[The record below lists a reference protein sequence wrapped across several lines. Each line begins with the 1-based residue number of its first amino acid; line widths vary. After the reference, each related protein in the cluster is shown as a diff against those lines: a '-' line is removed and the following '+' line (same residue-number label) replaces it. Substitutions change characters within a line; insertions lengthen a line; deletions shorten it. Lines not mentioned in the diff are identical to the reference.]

1 MGCWI
6 VFLQP
11 APPHT
16 GSAPPTHL
24 PQFWRRRTDS
34 KSNWN
39 LYFLIVLGPS
49 IWANSFRLGSGS
61 SSVRTHIVCK
71 ETLGSFPF
79 LGCPLQSP
87 LWLKILLDNTQQ
99 LPPHSQERAF
109 FPRPKRCDLS
119 TGKIIADLILGMSEV
134 DRVSDSIQNTAPVS
148 NQQNQM
154 VWAECSLPPFF
165 PLPKPNYGLR
175 GSITDEKQWARSSRC
190 KPKQGLAQWVSPL
203 RQSQ

>member
-11 APPHT
+11 APPHM

-39 LYFLIVLGPS
+39 VYFLIVLGPS
-49 IWANSFRLGSGS
+49 IWADSFRLGSGS
-61 SSVRTHIVCK
+61 SSSGLIVCK

-119 TGKIIADLILGMSEV
+119 TGTNYTWPDIGYVWGAQSLWFYSEHSTCQQSTESNGLGWMFTS
-134 DRVSDSIQNTAPVS
+134 S
-148 NQQNQM
+148 
-154 VWAECSLPPFF
+154 FF
-165 PLPKPNYGLR
+165 SFAK
-175 GSITDEKQWARSSRC
+175 T
-190 KPKQGLAQWVSPL
+190 
-203 RQSQ
+203 